1 MGEPVSKAIN
11 SLRVK
16 VVAGPAPT
24 RYYGFF
30 ISLYLDIK
38 YSNQD

>member
-1 MGEPVSKAIN
+1 MERAVSKAIN
-11 SLRVK
+11 YLRVK
-16 VVAGPAPT
+16 ILAGPAPT

-38 YSNQD
+38 YRNQD